1 MQKRGVFVDAE
12 DFLPVTAT
20 YPEHPISKNIPH
32 VRNIQELKDKRAA
45 SYKNDVINK
54 MHEFEKF
61 AQVVK
66 PAQSRVPDEGY
77 VAEPKYTSIN

>member
-54 MHEFEKF
+54 MH
-61 AQVVK
+61 
-66 PAQSRVPDEGY
+66 
-77 VAEPKYTSIN
+77 